1 MRTWLTS
8 LAALVLVCAAACGDD
23 DDSTSETPVA
33 PTGSTSIFEIELTD
47 NAFEPDS
54 FTIPADAVVLFEVT
68 SIAENVHNL
77 RIAGRDLEFETEDD
91 TVSDPDE
98 IGNGVIVTVP
108 WGAPST
114 AGEVPFRCDFH
125 PDEMTGT
132 ITVE

>member
-1 MRTWLTS
+1 MT
-8 LAALVLVCAAACGDD
+8 
-23 DDSTSETPVA
+23 
-33 PTGSTSIFEIELTD
+33 TG
-47 NAFEPDS
+47 
-54 FTIPADAVVLFEVT
+54 AVVLFEVT
-68 SIAENVHNL
+68 STAANVHNL

-132 ITVE
+132 IRVE